1 MTKWVAERKIVLD
14 AARQAAEMGLVVGT
28 AGNFS
33 VRLGENGGRGLLAVT
48 PTTRYYDTLTVDDI
62 VLVDFDGKRVEG
74 ELTPSVEVM
83 MHLGIYKARRKVNAV
98 CHIHPIF
105 ASVFAVTGQEI
116 PPIIDDQITYLGGH
130 IRVAR
135 YAISGTHE
143 LVENVLSALGP
154 NNAVILAHHGALCCG
169 RDMREAVTNCEM
181 LEKTARIYLYALSAG
196 EVTPFP
202 QDAFELLK
210 AFFDFHHGETE

>member
-1 MTKWVAERKIVLD
+1 MSKWVAERKIVLD
-14 AARQAAEMGLVVGT
+14 AARQAAGMGLVVGT

-33 VRLGENGGRGLLAVT
+33 VRLGENGGRGLLAIT
-48 PTTRYYDTLTVDDI
+48 PTSRYYDTLTVND
-62 VLVDFDGKRVEG
+62 VVVVDFDGQRVEG

-116 PPIIDDQITYLGGH
+116 PPIIDDQITYLGGR
-130 IRVAR
+130 IKVAR
-135 YAISGTHE
+135 YALSGTPE
-143 LVENVLSALGP
+143 LVEYVLSALGP
-154 NNAVILAHHGALCCG
+154 NNAVILAHHGAVCCG

-202 QDAFELLK
+202 EDAFELEK
-210 AFFDFHHGETE
+210 AFFDFHHGESE

>member
-1 MTKWVAERKIVLD
+1 MSKWVAERKIVLD

-33 VRLGENGGRGLLAVT
+33 VRLGENGGRGLLAIT

-130 IRVAR
+130 IKVAR

-154 NNAVILAHHGALCCG
+154 NNAAILAHHGAVCCG

-202 QDAFELLK
+202 EDAFELEK
-210 AFFDFHHGETE
+210 AFFDYHHGESE